1 MCQLVGVL
9 LPDFIYSCRYQFSGC
24 GVCVCVR
31 RAQDFLITFKM
42 VHDIWAAKKITHDVA
57 RDLAMTSRCLGC
69 DKLIHLISWVQ
80 EREQTEVICRQ
91 AEALRGILESSLG
104 CFRTSPKIVV
114 WQSQYMASKLE
125 QSLRYMALLLRG
137 KSKSGKTRKAIS
149 IFGHSRSLVVN
160 CQGLGANLP
169 SLRSFS
175 REKHRCII
183 FDECNSRQVLSNKLV
198 FQAGVDPVTLGQSA
212 CNAHAYDI
220 WFHAVPMILCSNDFQ
235 MESNASAPM
244 SSEEEQ
250 WLAAN
255 IIDGSLPE
263 GEAWHI
269 APVKTPRFNFNDSGA
284 GSDSE
289 DC

>member
-1 MCQLVGVL
+1 MVVVC
-9 LPDFIYSCRYQFSGC
+9 
-24 GVCVCVR
+24 VCVCVR
-31 RAQDFLITFKM
+31 RAQDFLISFKM
-42 VHDIWAAKKITHDVA
+42 VHDNWAAKKISHDVA
-57 RDLAMTSRCLGC
+57 RDLAMRSRCLGC

-104 CFRTSPKIVV
+104 RFRTSPKIVV

-149 IFGHSRSLVVN
+149 IFGHPRSLVVN

-175 REKHRCII
+175 REKHKCII

-212 CNAHAYDI
+212 CNAHAYDV

-235 MESNASAPM
+235 MEGNASAPM
-244 SSEEEQ
+244 SSEEEE

-269 APVKTPRFNFNDSGA
+269 APDKTPRFNSNDSGA

-289 DC
+289 NC